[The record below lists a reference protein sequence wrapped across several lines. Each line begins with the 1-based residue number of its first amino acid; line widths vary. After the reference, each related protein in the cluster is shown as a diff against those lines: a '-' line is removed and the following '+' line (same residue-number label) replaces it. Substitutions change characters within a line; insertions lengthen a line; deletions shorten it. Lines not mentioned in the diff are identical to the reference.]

1 MSKKPSYVLEAQDIT
16 IHFGGLVA
24 VNDVSLKVP
33 YQSIISIIGP
43 NGAGKTTFFNCISGF
58 YTCDSGTVL
67 FQERPINGIPTN
79 EVANLGISRTYQNI
93 RLFTNLSVVENVL
106 IGEQPRLSSSC
117 MDAIFQTTQNRR
129 EERQSIQK
137 ASNLL
142 DFVGL
147 GQYADDLARNL
158 PYGAQRRLEI
168 ARALGNNPHLL
179 LLDEPCAGMNPH
191 ETTAMID
198 LIRSLRSDL
207 KITIVLI
214 EHDMKVVMNISD
226 NILVLDHG
234 EDIAHGSPDEIQSNQ
249 RVIEAY
255 LGSGTENLV
264 ERYSQRKAENQKK
277 KAQTAVAAA

>member
-1 MSKKPSYVLEAQDIT
+1 MNKKTSYVLEAQNIT
-16 IHFGGLVA
+16 INFGGLTA
-24 VNDVSLKVP
+24 VNNVSLKVP

-58 YTCDSGTVL
+58 YSIDTGTVL
-67 FQERPINGIPTN
+67 FQERPINGIPTD
-79 EVANLGISRTYQNI
+79 EIANLGISRTYQNI
-93 RLFTNLSVVENVL
+93 RLFTNMSVLENVL
-106 IGEQPRLSSSC
+106 IGQQPRLRSTC
-117 MDAIFQTTQNRR
+117 IDTILQTYRNRR

-147 GQYADDLARNL
+147 SAYADDVAKNL

-168 ARALGNNPHLL
+168 ARALGNNPHLV

-191 ETTAMID
+191 ETAAMID
-198 LIRSLRSDL
+198 LINTLRSDL

-226 NILVLDHG
+226 SILVLDHG
-234 EDIAHGSPDEIQSNQ
+234 EKIAQGTPEQIQKDQ

-264 ERYSQRKAENQKK
+264 ERYSRRKLE
-277 KAQTAVAAA
+277 KAAQG